1 MWKRYKMAK
10 QNSTY
15 TDREINFHFDT
26 INEKLDSILVQTTK
40 TNGRV
45 TKCEAD
51 LITGKTSARIAN
63 WAFGLTVP
71 LIISMAI
78 WIFFNQIQDIRHEI
92 NQHNEDYK
100 NLLNNLK

>member
-1 MWKRYKMAK
+1 MTD
-10 QNSTY
+10 QPY
-15 TDREINFHFDT
+15 TNRELDHHFSEIKETLGRIEQQT
-26 INEKLDSILVQTTK
+26 IR

-45 TKCEAD
+45 TKCEENI
-51 LITGKTSARIAN
+51 LMGKTSARIAN

>member
-1 MWKRYKMAK
+1 MEK

-15 TDREINFHFDT
+15 TDREIDFHFTT
-26 INEKLDSILVQTTK
+26 INDKLDLILTQTTK

-45 TKCEAD
+45 TKCEENISN
-51 LITGKTSARIAN
+51 LKTSGKVAN
-63 WAFGLTVP
+63 WAFGITVP

-92 NQHNEDYK
+92 EKHDEDYK
-100 NLLNNLK
+100 NLINNLK